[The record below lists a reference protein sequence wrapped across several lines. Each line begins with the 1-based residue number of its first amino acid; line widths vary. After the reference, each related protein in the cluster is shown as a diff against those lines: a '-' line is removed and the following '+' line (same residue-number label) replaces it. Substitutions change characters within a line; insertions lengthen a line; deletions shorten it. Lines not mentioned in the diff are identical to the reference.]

1 MNSPLQISAPQEPL
15 SSALSGILFMLAA
28 MTIFSLVNVFS
39 KMMVAAYPP
48 AQLFF
53 IRGFGAI
60 ATLLPF
66 LARIIL
72 PLPQCA
78 KAGLQVLR
86 MMLSVSDGM
95 LFFTAIKYIPLA
107 DATTC
112 YLAAPIFVTA
122 FSAIFLREHVGWRR
136 WSAVAAGFVGV
147 LIALRPT
154 GAAISWPALIA
165 LAGCL
170 CQSIFMIVTR
180 YVRGTSNIFLAATQ
194 VVGSFV
200 FGGIVSAFVFVQ
212 PTWIL
217 VAALLLSGVVNVA
230 AVLCLNRSLI
240 LAPASVVAPFQYTM
254 IVWAIV
260 LGFLVFGDVPSS
272 NTMLGAGIV
281 ACAGI
286 YIFIREQKVTRRERS
301 PTRRR
306 WSSLSQ
312 AGCAGLTPGQDARNV
327 TRQANAHRRAAL
339 CQLLMDDHTP
349 RSSLKRSTGVDD
361 PSARKRCSSTP
372 VHWKPHF
379 SST

>member
-1 MNSPLQISAPQEPL
+1 MNSPLKLLRRTTPR

-39 KMMVAAYPP
+39 KMVVAAYPP

-60 ATLLPF
+60 AALLPF
-66 LARIIL
+66 LARDNFAAARNV
-72 PLPQCA
+72 PRP
-78 KAGLQVLR
+78 GLQVLR
-86 MMLSVSDGM
+86 MALSVSDGM

-122 FSAIFLREHVGWRR
+122 FSAIFLREQVGWRR
-136 WSAVAAGFVGV
+136 WTAVAAGFVGV

-180 YVRGTSNIFLAATQ
+180 YVRGTSNIFLAMTQ

-200 FGGIVSAFVFVQ
+200 FGGIVSAFIFVQ
-212 PTWIL
+212 PSWML
-217 VAALLLSGVVNVA
+217 VAALLVSGVVNVA

-260 LGFLVFGDVPSS
+260 LGFLAFGDVPSP

-286 YIFIREQKVTRRERS
+286 YIFLRERTVTHREPVPNP
-301 PTRRR
+301 PT
-306 WSSLSQ
+306 
-312 AGCAGLTPGQDARNV
+312 V
-327 TRQANAHRRAAL
+327 
-339 CQLLMDDHTP
+339 
-349 RSSLKRSTGVDD
+349 V
-361 PSARKRCSSTP
+361 
-372 VHWKPHF
+372 
-379 SST
+379 

>member
-1 MNSPLQISAPQEPL
+1 MTSPLNP
-15 SSALSGILFMLAA
+15 SSGVTPRSSTLSGILFMLAA
-28 MTIFSLVNVFS
+28 ITIFSLVNVFS

-53 IRGFGAI
+53 IRGFAAI

-66 LARIIL
+66 LARDNFAAVRSV
-72 PLPQCA
+72 PRP
-78 KAGLQVLR
+78 GLQVLR
-86 MMLSVSDGM
+86 MALSVADGM

-136 WSAVAAGFVGV
+136 WTAVVVGFIGV

-170 CQSIFMIVTR
+170 CQSVFMIVTR
-180 YVRGTSNIFLAATQ
+180 YVRGTSNIFLATTQ

-200 FGGIVSAFVFVQ
+200 FGGVVSAFLFVP
-212 PTWIL
+212 PTWFLI
-217 VAALLLSGVVNVA
+217 VLLLISGMINVV

-260 LGFLVFGDVPSS
+260 LGFLAFGDVPSP
-272 NTMLGAGIV
+272 NTMIGAAIV
-281 ACAGI
+281 ASAGI
-286 YIFIREQKVTRRERS
+286 YIFLRERTVMHREPEPNP
-301 PTRRR
+301 PT
-306 WSSLSQ
+306 
-312 AGCAGLTPGQDARNV
+312 V
-327 TRQANAHRRAAL
+327 
-339 CQLLMDDHTP
+339 
-349 RSSLKRSTGVDD
+349 V
-361 PSARKRCSSTP
+361 
-372 VHWKPHF
+372 
-379 SST
+379 